1 MSPNPAL
8 ACEAVA
14 EQDSDLVAGVD
25 DAAPTLRLLPA
36 RAAATARP
44 RARAGRYTPLGEIAK
59 AVSDRVLASLGL
71 VLISP
76 LLALIAIAVRLDSP
90 GPVLFRQERVGR
102 GGRRFTF
109 WKFRGMY
116 QDARKRFPG
125 LYDYSYSQ
133 AEIQDLRFHPDQ
145 DPRVTRVGRFV
156 RRTSLDELP
165 NLINV
170 VLGDMSLVGPR
181 PEIPELLPYYGD
193 AATEILSVRPGI
205 TSLAKLIGRDH
216 LSFQET
222 LALDRRYIR
231 ERSLALDLRL
241 LFGTAVLVLTGRSIG
256 H

>member
-1 MSPNPAL
+1 MSPDRSA
-8 ACEAVA
+8 AAADAVVRVA
-14 EQDSDLVAGVD
+14 DAGV
-25 DAAPTLRLLPA
+25 ALSPLALVPA
-36 RAAATARP
+36 RAAVTPLP
-44 RARAGRYTPLGEIAK
+44 RAGVGRYTPAGELVK
-59 AVSDRVLASLGL
+59 EVSDRVLATVGL

-76 LLALIAIAVRLDSP
+76 LLALIALAVRLDSP
-90 GPVLFRQERVGR
+90 GPALFRQTRVGR

-116 QDARKRFPG
+116 VDARERFPE

-133 AEIQDLRFHPDQ
+133 EEIKDLRFHPGQ

-156 RRTSLDELP
+156 RRTSIDELP

-181 PEIPELLPYYGD
+181 PEIPELLPYYGE
-193 AATEILSVRPGI
+193 AAPEILSVRPGI
-205 TSLAKLIGRDH
+205 TSLAKLVGRDH
-216 LSFQET
+216 ISFEAT
-222 LALDRRYIR
+222 LTLDRRYVH
-231 ERSLALDLRL
+231 ERSLALDFRL

>member
-1 MSPNPAL
+1 MSPERAV

-14 EQDSDLVAGVD
+14 GDTLGQVAGVD
-25 DAAPTLRLLPA
+25 LAPPLLALAPLRAPVPG
-36 RAAATARP
+36 RAAV
-44 RARAGRYTPLGEIAK
+44 GRYTPLGELVK
-59 AVSDRVLASLGL
+59 AVSDRVLAALGL

-76 LLALIAIAVRLDSP
+76 LLALIALAVRLDSP
-90 GPVLFRQERVGR
+90 GPALFRQSRVGR
-102 GGRRFTF
+102 GGRPFTF

-116 QDARKRFPG
+116 VDARARFPQ

-133 AEIQDLRFHPDQ
+133 AEIQELRFHPDQ
-145 DPRVTRVGRFV
+145 DPRVTRIGRFV

-181 PEIPELLPYYGD
+181 PEIPELLPYYG
-193 AATEILSVRPGI
+193 AAAAEILSVRPGI
-205 TSLAKLIGRDH
+205 TSLAKLVGRDD
-216 LSFQET
+216 LTFEET
-222 LALDRRYIR
+222 LALDRRYLR

-241 LFGTAVLVLTGRSIG
+241 LFGTARMVLTGRSVG